1 MALLNE
7 SQEATA
13 LLADIPVVDNHCH
26 GFVSV
31 GDDIAPTRWRA
42 FFTESREERTRST
55 HAATMVSYR
64 RVMHRLAGLLGCEP
78 AEDAVVAARAGLGE
92 GEAIGL
98 LLRDANAAA
107 LLVDRGYPPPAEVLP
122 DDEVRRVTDVR
133 IESLL
138 RLEPLFEEL
147 IRDHATIA
155 DVIDALRARL
165 SDVRAQGFVGLKSV
179 AAYRTG
185 LDVSEW
191 SREEVAASFAEARA
205 QQGSADG
212 YRLASKPLLEHL
224 LLEALS
230 EASRQELPVQ
240 FHVGYG
246 DTDVDLLRGNPLWL
260 RPWLGSERLRGMP
273 FVLLHECYP
282 YTREGAYLA
291 AVYDNVFLDLSYGI
305 PFLGWAELLD
315 FTRAAVAGAP
325 TSKLLY
331 SSDGV
336 GVPELH
342 WASAHDAR
350 AVLGA
355 VLEECRGRGELTA
368 EEARR
373 AGEDIL
379 RDNARR
385 LYGLG

>member
-1 MALLNE
+1 MALLT
-7 SQEATA
+7 EARASTT
-13 LLADIPVVDNHCH
+13 LLDDVPVVDNHCH

-31 GDDIAPTRWRA
+31 PDDITPPRWRA

-64 RVMHRLAGLLGCEP
+64 RVMHRLAGLLRCEP
-78 AEDAVVAARAGLGE
+78 SEDEVVAARARLGE
-92 GEAIGL
+92 RKAIGML
-98 LLRDANAAA
+98 LHDANAAA

-122 DDEVRRVTDVR
+122 DDEVRQATDVR

-147 IRDHATIA
+147 IRDHASVA
-155 DVIDALRARL
+155 DVVDALRARL
-165 SDVRAQGFVGLKSV
+165 YDLRAQGFVGLKSV

-191 SREEVAASFAEARA
+191 PPEEVARHLAEARS
-205 QQGSADG
+205 QQDGTGG

-260 RPWLGSERLRGMP
+260 RPWLGDERLRGMT

-291 AVYDNVFLDLSYGI
+291 SVYDNVYLDLSYGI
-305 PFLGWAELLD
+305 PFLGWAEMLD
-315 FTRAAVAGAP
+315 FTRAAVAVAP
-325 TSKLLY
+325 LSKLLY

-350 AVLGA
+350 TVLGE
-355 VLEECRGRGELTA
+355 VLEECRARGELTP

-379 RDNARR
+379 CENARR